1 MPTYTYRCNKCDEDT
16 EKFNKMADMHDS
28 PTCEC
33 GGETKKIM
41 NVCNIGAFST
51 KVMQPYQSPVDGK
64 TVITSQRQRQYDM
77 ESNGCRPWE
86 GIKQE
91 KEAVD
96 KQKKIN
102 NKKLDKAVDTEMS
115 KQISQMPSA
124 KRKKLGL

>member
-16 EKFNKMADMHDS
+16 EKFNKMANMHDS
-28 PTCEC
+28 PICEC

-51 KVMQPYQSPVDGK
+51 QVHNNYESPIDGK
-64 TVITSQRQRQYDM
+64 VITSERQRQYDM

-91 KEAVD
+91 KKQVA

-102 NKKLDKAVDTEMS
+102 NDKLDKAVNKNLE
-115 KQISQMPSA
+115 KQIAQMPTEKK
-124 KRKKLGL
+124 KRLGL

>member
-1 MPTYTYRCNKCDEDT
+1 MPTYTYRCNTCDEDT
-16 EKFNKMADMHDS
+16 EKWNKIADMHDS
-28 PTCEC
+28 PICEC

-51 KVMQPYQSPVDGK
+51 KVAAAYESPIDGK
-64 TVITSQRQRQYDM
+64 AITSERARQYDM

-91 KEAVD
+91 KKAVES
-96 KQKKIN
+96 QKKIN
-102 NKKLDKAVDTEMS
+102 NAKLDKAVDTEMS
-115 KQISQMPSA
+115 KQISAMPSA

>member
-1 MPTYTYRCNKCDEDT
+1 MATYTYRCVECERDT
-16 EKFNKMADMHDS
+16 EKWNKIADMHDS
-28 PTCEC
+28 PICEC

-51 KVMQPYQSPVDGK
+51 KVMQPYLSPVDNK
-64 TVITSQRQRQYDM
+64 PINSMRQRQYDM

-86 GIKQE
+86 GIAQE
-91 KEAVD
+91 KKVVD
-96 KQKKIN
+96 EKKKRN
-102 NKKLDKAVDTEMS
+102 NAKLDKAVDTELS